1 MTATT
6 RTNDKSRPRGVRL
19 ALVLSLLCFDPAILA
34 RAQTTGSTATLLPL
48 RVSGPPSVTIS
59 AGAPVALPITVN
71 PADSMP
77 ANAFVRIKGLPQ
89 GAALTEG
96 YAVAPGTWAVALN
109 ALPALKAQF
118 PQMPGWRGEAIVQLV
133 SVDGTVLA
141 ETQIALLFAAAA
153 PAAPAAAAP
162 LTPPTAPSLAQTPV
176 PAPRAPAPSAPSPPK
191 LSAEEQQKAERMVAQ
206 GDRFLDSGNVSVA
219 RQYFKRATDAGLAA
233 GAMKLAATY
242 DPIELERIAAQGV
255 VAQPAEAKRWYER
268 ALALGARE
276 AKERLARLAS
286 TN

>member
-1 MTATT
+1 MTAATGTT
-6 RTNDKSRPRGVRL
+6 GKRWQGAVRL
-19 ALVLSLLCFDPAILA
+19 VLVASMLSFDPALLA
-34 RAQTTGSTATLLPL
+34 RAQPTGSTIPLVPL
-48 RVSGPPSVTIS
+48 RVSAPQSVTVSS
-59 AGAPVALPITVN
+59 AAPTLLPITVS
-71 PADSMP
+71 PLDSLP

-109 ALPALKAQF
+109 ALGGLKAQF
-118 PQMPGWRGEAIVQLV
+118 PAMPGWRGETSVQLV
-133 SVDGTVLA
+133 SVEGAVLA
-141 ETQIALLFAAAA
+141 ETQMVLVYAAAG

-162 LTPPTAPSLAQTPV
+162 PP
-176 PAPRAPAPSAPSPPK
+176 PAARAPETAAPSPPK
-191 LSAEEQQKAERMVAQ
+191 LSAEEQQKAERLVAQ
-206 GDRFLDSGNVSVA
+206 GDKFLDSGNVSVA
-219 RQYFKRATDAGLAA
+219 RQYFQRAADAGLAA

-242 DPIELERIAAQGV
+242 DPVELDGIAAQGV

>member
-1 MTATT
+1 MTAPIRTSHNVRHRGT
-6 RTNDKSRPRGVRL
+6 RV

-34 RAQTTGSTATLLPL
+34 RAQPTGSTDTLLPL
-48 RVSGPPSVTIS
+48 RVAAPQAVTIS
-59 AGAPVALPITVN
+59 AGAPVALTITVS
-71 PADSMP
+71 PPESMP
-77 ANAFVRIKGLPQ
+77 SNAFVRIKGLPQ

-118 PQMPGWRGEAIVQLV
+118 PAMPPGRSEALVQLV
-133 SVDGTVLA
+133 SVDGSVLA
-141 ETQIALLFAAAA
+141 ETQMALVFAAQTPMQPPPQAPA
-153 PAAPAAAAP
+153 QAPAQAPPAAPPAP
-162 LTPPTAPSLAQTPV
+162 PPTRSAPTPSL
-176 PAPRAPAPSAPSPPK
+176 PK

-206 GDRFLDSGNVSVA
+206 GDRFKDNGNVSVA
-219 RQYFKRATDAGLAA
+219 RQYYQRAADAGLAA
-233 GAMKLAATY
+233 GAMKLAETY
-242 DPIELERIAAQGV
+242 DPAELDRIAVQGV

-276 AKERLARLAS
+276 AKDRLTRLAN